1 MKQIVDKL
9 NKIAKSIDENARIPN
24 RKLIIDSLDEITRSL
39 KGRIVNSHLI
49 VDKLDAI
56 ALAAKDWGGD
66 SPTGTI
72 TIEQNGMYNVAQ
84 FEYAD
89 VIVDAYPDYI
99 IEPQNITLDGNKEAV
114 LDTAFDLNDLPTYIA
129 VKINGETLIAY
140 HKVANEFNGYVFF
153 DDERHYIV
161 YAEGDGEW
169 LYGDRRRSEG
179 DTLNISA
186 VVHNT
191 PCFDYRDVYVHIN
204 DLIQAEHDYDD
215 PYFFEYSV
223 YGAVVPVTE
232 THLLTPPSVV
242 YEWTGEELI
251 DNEYPIIRVVNY
263 RNMMP
268 IQTPRYVFYLVPVDK
283 SATIAITVT
292 GENCDPNPAIS
303 IPDGWEIGINEN
315 NTGDIHLYVTVD
327 LGIA

>member
-39 KGRIVNSHLI
+39 NGRIVNSHLI

-84 FEYAD
+84 YEYAD

-114 LDTAFDLNDLPTYIA
+114 IDTAFDLNDLPTYIA

-161 YAEGDGEW
+161 YSDGNW
-169 LYGDRRRSEG
+169 RYVDDRLEQG

-186 VVHNT
+186 VVHDT

-204 DLIQAEHDYDD
+204 DMITTEQVNPEPFYI
-215 PYFFEYSV
+215 YFLV
-223 YGAVVPVTE
+223 DGAVVPVAE
-232 THLLTPPSVV
+232 RHLVTPPFVT
-242 YEWTGEELI
+242 YEWTGEEI
-251 DNEYPIIRVVNY
+251 INNEYPILRVVNY
-263 RNMMP
+263 RDMRP
-268 IQTPRYVFYLVPVDK
+268 LHDPRFVMLIKRTEMSDWLSVSV
-283 SATIAITVT
+283 I
-292 GENCDPNPAIS
+292 GENCDVNPS
-303 IPDGWEIGINEN
+303 IDVDGWQITINEN
-315 NTGDIHLYVTVD
+315 ITSDIHVYININN
-327 LGIA
+327 GIA